1 MMTETQ
7 QSGDKNMQEQ
17 VRELQRQVEEYRL
30 LFDTSPVM
38 FWYKDTKNNSVRV
51 SKSAAEFEGSTVDAL
66 EGKSAYDLYPQE
78 QAEAFYKDDLEV
90 INSGKP
96 KLNIIESH
104 TRTGTGETMW
114 LQTGKVPMRDADE
127 NIIGVVAFAVDITG
141 QKEAQEKL
149 QEAQDKLQKRQQQV
163 ERANELF
170 RSTVDQLM
178 EVLERGV
185 DMDEV
190 KQYLI
195 MARTQFARLD
205 KDT

>member
-1 MMTETQ
+1 
-7 QSGDKNMQEQ
+7 
-17 VRELQRQVEEYRL
+17 
-30 LFDTSPVM
+30 
-38 FWYKDTKNNSVRV
+38 
-51 SKSAAEFEGSTVDAL
+51 
-66 EGKSAYDLYPQE
+66 
-78 QAEAFYKDDLEV
+78 
-90 INSGKP
+90 
-96 KLNIIESH
+96 
-104 TRTGTGETMW
+104 MW
-114 LQTGKVPMRDADE
+114 LQTGKVPMRDASE

-141 QKEAQEKL
+141 QKEAQDKL

-195 MARTQFARLD
+195 MARTQFERLD
-205 KDT
+205 KDM